1 MIVDIVVSPPHRD
14 VLLGLLKP
22 ASHLSGYYDL
32 YSFDESAVEYI
43 RNFRTEDFLAMMDA
57 AGVDIAVLHGED
69 QETTFDKRIPNE
81 IVAGLVAEYPERF
94 LGFAGVDPHK
104 GREAV
109 EELER
114 WVAGE
119 GFRGAMISP
128 WEHLLFSDDERYW
141 PVYEKCVELDIPI
154 WIHASVNF
162 SPQIPLEYG
171 HPLRLDRVAV
181 RYPELKIIAGH
192 AGWPWVLEMVAVA
205 WRHRN
210 VYMDISG
217 VRQRYMGMPDTGW
230 GPLIHYG
237 NSVLQDRILF
247 GTAWPLL
254 ALDRA
259 VEDVRGLPLKD
270 EVRAKWLGENARR
283 LLGL

>member
-259 VEDVRGLPLKD
+259 VDDVRGLPLKD

>member
-1 MIVDIVVSPPHRD
+1 MIIDIVASPPHRD
-14 VLLGLLKP
+14 VLMGLLQP

-32 YSFDESAVEYI
+32 YSFDESMVEYI
-43 RNFRTEDFLAMMDA
+43 KGFKVEDYLAMMDA
-57 AGVDIAVLHGED
+57 AGVDITVLHGED
-69 QETTFDKRIPNE
+69 QETTFAKKIPNE
-81 IVAGLVAEYPERF
+81 IVARLVEEYPHRF

-104 GREAV
+104 GKEAVATLEHAV
-109 EELER
+109 EEMGM
-114 WVAGE
+114 V
-119 GFRGAMISP
+119 GAMISP
-128 WEHLLFSDDERYW
+128 WEHLLFSDDERYY
-141 PVYEKCVELDIPI
+141 PIYERCIEYDIPI

-171 HPLRLDRVAV
+171 HPLKLDRVAV
-181 RYPELKIIAGH
+181 RYPGLKIIAGH
-192 AGWPWVLEMVAVA
+192 AGWPWVTEMVAVA

-217 VRQRYMGMPDTGW
+217 VRQKYMGMPDTGW

-237 NSVLQDRILF
+237 NSVLQDKILF

-254 ALDRA
+254 DPGRA
-259 VEDVRGLPLKD
+259 VADVKALPLKD
-270 EVRAKWLGENARR
+270 EVKAKWLGENARG